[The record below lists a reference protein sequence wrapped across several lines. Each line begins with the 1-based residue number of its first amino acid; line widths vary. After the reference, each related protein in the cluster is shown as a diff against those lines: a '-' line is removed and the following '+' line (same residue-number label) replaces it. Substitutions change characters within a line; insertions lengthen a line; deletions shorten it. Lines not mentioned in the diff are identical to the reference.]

1 MEFGG
6 HDADAILSAQFL
18 RALGLLCKPVEPPA
32 ASTPRPPPTPA
43 RRAGHDGLKPGE
55 VTRVAEP
62 GHPAT
67 FKYDSV
73 SVLSSTSS
81 GPAATVQEMVRGAQF
96 YSHLSDP
103 HALDTHCGHAGGLRH
118 TRLPP
123 RPGAAARR
131 VHASQG
137 PSGSSLRQG
146 ARAQREAAPP
156 PALPTPPMRGC
167 GPAHLPLC
175 PPSPAPASSVQV
187 LSVSSN
193 SQSVLRMPPEALL
206 NKDLLSPLTGALCD
220 DSIAVLRAA
229 LQASG
234 LRGLRLPPFP
244 PVRSVA
250 ATCARRRARSREA
263 LRPPPPTLPRRCRVT
278 CRSATRWCSRSA
290 ALRRRTTSSRLSSTP
305 PRKGNSCFPSI
316 SLSFKTRGPGAATRG
331 AETAGLESLNP
342 GP

>member
-103 HALDTHCGHAGGLRH
+103 HAPDTHCGLSGTQEAYGTRVSRPGLVQPHGVCMLLKVLPDLASVKARARSGKQPPH
-118 TRLPP
+118 PHSPHRRCAAVGPPTSRCAHPP
-123 RPGAAARR
+123 RPPRHPCR
-131 VHASQG
+131 CC
-137 PSGSSLRQG
+137 PS
-146 ARAQREAAPP
+146 
-156 PALPTPPMRGC
+156 
-167 GPAHLPLC
+167 
-175 PPSPAPASSVQV
+175 
-187 LSVSSN
+187 
-193 SQSVLRMPPEALL
+193 
-206 NKDLLSPLTGALCD
+206 
-220 DSIAVLRAA
+220 
-229 LQASG
+229 
-234 LRGLRLPPFP
+234 
-244 PVRSVA
+244 A
-250 ATCARRRARSREA
+250 ATASPFCAC
-263 LRPPPPTLPRRCRVT
+263 PPRRC
-278 CRSATRWCSRSA
+278 
-290 ALRRRTTSSRLSSTP
+290 
-305 PRKGNSCFPSI
+305 
-316 SLSFKTRGPGAATRG
+316 
-331 AETAGLESLNP
+331 
-342 GP
+342 